1 MDFSQVMISYAK
13 EGIFLALFL
22 YLWIKYIPDMK
33 KEFKQDLENMDKKH
47 QSEIDRI
54 DKKHDD
60 QVKKMESRETELIAI
75 LKSYGDR
82 YSIISD
88 KIDEVLKKLQ

>member
-1 MDFSQVMISYAK
+1 MGIEQMLITYAK
-13 EGIFLALFL
+13 EGVFLALFL
-22 YLWIKYIPDMK
+22 YLWVKHIPDMK
-33 KEFKQDLENMDKKH
+33 KEFKQDLANMDKKH
-47 QSEIDRI
+47 QIEIERI
-54 DKKHDD
+54 DKKHDE

-88 KIDEVLKKLQ
+88 KIDEVLKKLK